1 VTLEN
6 RQIIVETLCVLLTD
20 TKNSSTIRICAAQSL
35 GQLGAETS
43 IPLPCQIVLEDADT
57 NLRLAVMDALV
68 TIAQSPFPQL
78 MSEQSDNQPI
88 FNINQVG
95 NINSG
100 DVTISGNQIGIQH
113 NYAPEAK
120 AAANQQLAQVLTKL
134 REKYPN
140 KTDAEVF
147 EILLN
152 GFATMPQ
159 KNPQNWQRW
168 QDSFSIIFAGVVEA
182 AKISVPIAGIPIEVL
197 KRLYE
202 IYDRNRQQ
210 LPEA

>member
-1 VTLEN
+1 MTLEN

-43 IPLPCQIVLEDADT
+43 IPLLCQIVLEDADT

>member
-43 IPLPCQIVLEDADT
+43 IPLLCQIVLEDADT

>member
-1 VTLEN
+1 MTLEN
-6 RQIIVETLCVLLTD
+6 RQIIIETLCVLLKD
-20 TKNSSTIRICAAQSL
+20 TKNSSTIRIRAAQSL

-43 IPLPCQIVLEDADT
+43 IPLLCQIVREDADT

-68 TIAQSPFPQL
+68 MIAQSPLSQL
-78 MSEQSDNQPI
+78 MSKQSDNQSI

-100 DVTISGNQIGIQH
+100 DVTISGNQIGVQH

-120 AAANQQLAQVLTKL
+120 AAANQQLARVLAKL
-134 REKYPN
+134 REKYPK

-168 QDSFSIIFAGVVEA
+168 QDSFSIIFAGAVEA

-202 IYDRNRQQ
+202 IYNRNRQQ

>member
-43 IPLPCQIVLEDADT
+43 IPLLCQIVLEDADT

-202 IYDRNRQQ
+202 IYDRNRQP